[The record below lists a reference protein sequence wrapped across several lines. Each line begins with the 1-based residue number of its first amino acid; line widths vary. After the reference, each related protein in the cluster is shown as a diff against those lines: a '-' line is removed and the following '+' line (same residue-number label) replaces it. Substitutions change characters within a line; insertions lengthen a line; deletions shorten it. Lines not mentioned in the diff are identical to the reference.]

1 MDIFLAC
8 AAANEWKALED
19 NRDSVQSIL
28 KILIYLLDNSSST
41 LLHLN
46 ERLIIW
52 NLGKKTHL
60 NVYSAF

>member
-1 MDIFLAC
+1 MDTFLAC
-8 AAANEWKALED
+8 AAVNEWKALED

-52 NLGKKTHL
+52 NLGKKKP
-60 NVYSAF
+60 SKCI